1 MKGQYLKII
10 LLILPILINST
21 TLISTDSGCK
31 EGSPVTAELCFLNT
45 PAINTEGNRECCFVQ
60 LVGDTKSTRCSSMI
74 NDEQLIR
81 EDEEYYLQG
90 FKEFTITC
98 KEKKEPVTPETPET
112 DNEEPKTPE
121 TDNEEPKT
129 PETDNEETNK
139 VSDSESDTDQ
149 ANNEK
154 GITLTY
160 ILIFLM
166 LLY

>member
-1 MKGQYLKII
+1 MINSNN
-10 LLILPILINST
+10 ILIA
-21 TLISTDSGCK
+21 TDTGCR

-45 PAINTEGNRECCFVQ
+45 PATNIEGNRECCFVN
-60 LVGDTKSTRCSSMI
+60 LVGETESTRCASMI
-74 NDEQLIR
+74 NDEQLIQ
-81 EDEEYYLQG
+81 EEEEYYLQG
-90 FKEFTITC
+90 YKEFKITC

-112 DNEEPKTPE
+112 DNEEPETPE
-121 TDNEEPKT
+121 I
-129 PETDNEETNK
+129 DNEETNK

-160 ILIFLM
+160 IFLFLM